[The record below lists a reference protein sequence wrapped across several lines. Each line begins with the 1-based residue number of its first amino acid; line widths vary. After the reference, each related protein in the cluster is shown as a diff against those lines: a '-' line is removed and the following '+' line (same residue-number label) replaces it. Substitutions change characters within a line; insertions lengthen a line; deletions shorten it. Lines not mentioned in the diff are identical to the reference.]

1 MAGTDQQW
9 QEWLSAMRQL
19 LGEVER
25 NNALLLAATKR
36 RAEALDR
43 AWRALMAATEDMG
56 SVLAE
61 GSADVD
67 ALAQTFTGVHQNVLR
82 LEALVEGFQESS
94 QQRQVLDA
102 AQLHEAQVLVG
113 KIKAVTAVAVGDVES
128 PGPAP
133 TPTP

>member
-9 QEWLSAMRQL
+9 QEWLIAMRQL

>member
-9 QEWLSAMRQL
+9 QEWLIAMRQL

-82 LEALVEGFQESS
+82 LEALVEGFQQSA

-102 AQLHEAQVLVG
+102 AQLEEAQVLVG
-113 KIKAVTAVAVGDVES
+113 KIKAITAAAAGDVES

>member
-1 MAGTDQQW
+1 MAVTDQQW
-9 QEWLSAMRQL
+9 LEWLSAMRQL
-19 LGEVER
+19 LGEIER

-36 RAEALDR
+36 RSEALDR
-43 AWRALMAATEDMG
+43 AWRALMAAAEDMG
-56 SVLAE
+56 GVLAE

-82 LEALVEGFQESS
+82 LEALVEGFQQSA

-102 AQLHEAQVLVG
+102 AQLEEAQVLVG
-113 KIKAVTAVAVGDVES
+113 KIKAITAAAAGDVES